1 MDLADDQAHLKSI
14 MIGQVTNDPRLF
26 LSYTRYASHF
36 TCSRTML
43 MDSEGN
49 LRSLRLLAFDALL
62 LCRPLGRSQPLAR
75 YLLEVVSKDTSLVV
89 RRYVARAMSES
100 ILMAL
105 ALGDI
110 YNAAAKII
118 DTSSDERARRKE
130 TEKAIV
136 IALRSDYDKRPEVMS
151 WVGKLLK

>member
-1 MDLADDQAHLKSI
+1 MIPGYSSAILGKPSCVVLKSSI
-14 MIGQVTNDPRLF
+14 KLII
-26 LSYTRYASHF
+26 
-36 TCSRTML
+36 
-43 MDSEGN
+43 SEGN

-62 LCRPLGRSQPLAR
+62 LCRPLGRNQPLAR
-75 YLLEVVSKDTSLVV
+75 YLLEVVAKDTSLVV

-110 YNAAAKII
+110 YNAASKII
-118 DTSSDERARRKE
+118 DTSVDERARKKD

-136 IALRSDYDKRPEVMS
+136 VALRSDYDKRPEVMS
-151 WVGKLLK
+151 WVGKLFK

>member
-1 MDLADDQAHLKSI
+1 
-14 MIGQVTNDPRLF
+14 
-26 LSYTRYASHF
+26 
-36 TCSRTML
+36 

-151 WVGKLLK
+151 WVGKLFK